1 MKPDDLN
8 DDLLRE
14 ILAGHPALE
23 PDDEVKQAHIA
34 RALAA
39 FEQQAQKNAQTTQ
52 GRKGWD
58 RLTDTI
64 NQLRHERSVFRS
76 ECYKYGSMIM
86 SVLSVKNRATVA
98 VASIA
103 LAALGITT
111 ALQLVH
117 FETPPASSGSGS
129 ASVGEV
135 LVSEG
140 TLQRITKQEFAE
152 SSASHP
158 ASPEVAA
165 QRDMTSEM
173 AASPPAP
180 PALTAAPPLAM
191 APMAK
196 MAAPGVADKSS
207 MGMAEGGMGYAM
219 PYTMPDYLPQPEYQ
233 GNDRFEQV
241 AENPVKS
248 VSTDPV
254 STFSIDVD
262 TASYSFLRR
271 QITQGVMPA
280 PEMVR
285 IEEMI
290 NYFDYDY
297 PLPESRNVPFK
308 PTVMLYPTPWN
319 EQTQLLHIGIKG
331 YEIARSEAPRSN
343 LVFLIDTS
351 GSMQGADRL
360 PLLISSL
367 KLLLESLEEDDTV
380 GIVTYAGYSGV
391 ALEPTKVKDKAKIL
405 GVLNSLGAGGSTA
418 GAEGI
423 ETAYQLA
430 AQHFDKEAVNRVVLA
445 TDGDFNVGVSDPAQL
460 ERLIEKKREA
470 GIFLSVLGF
479 GQGNY
484 NDALMQTLAQNGNGT
499 AAYIDTLGEGRKVLV
514 EEATGALFPIAK
526 DVKIQ
531 IEFNPAEVAEYRLIG
546 YETRHLNREDF
557 NNDKV
562 DAGELGAGHTVTAM
576 YEITPVGS
584 KARMMDDLRYA
595 KEQKQA
601 VPAES
606 NGELAFVKL
615 RYKLPAENTSRLL
628 EQSIKAEE
636 ALPSID
642 KASADVRFAA
652 AVAAFGQKLKGSS
665 FTADYG
671 YDRIIALADG
681 ARGKDSFGY
690 RAEFINLVRLASSLG
705 IASPVQPQPAPQ
717 PAPVPMPAPGV
728 ISPDAPV
735 YYETR

>member
-1 MKPDDLN
+1 
-8 DDLLRE
+8 
-14 ILAGHPALE
+14 
-23 PDDEVKQAHIA
+23 
-34 RALAA
+34 
-39 FEQQAQKNAQTTQ
+39 
-52 GRKGWD
+52 
-58 RLTDTI
+58 
-64 NQLRHERSVFRS
+64 
-76 ECYKYGSMIM
+76 M

-111 ALQLVH
+111 AMHLMQGQGLYSQFSDV
-117 FETPPASSGSGS
+117 ESRLDGGSRLEKS
-129 ASVGEV
+129 A
-135 LVSEG
+135 
-140 TLQRITKQEFAE
+140 KQEFAE
-152 SSASHP
+152 VSQKP
-158 ASPEVAA
+158 APIMKGEVKQKPQNKNELDAILQSVRKQADKNQATDMATIPPAGAISEEYSPTSPLSLSIGDAQVA
-165 QRDMTSEM
+165 QRDRASEM
-173 AASPPAP
+173 GMASAP
-180 PALTAAPPLAM
+180 PVLPA

-196 MAAPGVADKSS
+196 MAAPGAADESS

-219 PYTMPDYLPQPEYQ
+219 PYTMPDYYAKPEYQ

-285 IEEMI
+285 IEEMV

-308 PTVMLYPTPWN
+308 PTVMVYPTPWN

-331 YEIARSEAPRSN
+331 YDIARSEAPRSN

-418 GAEGI
+418 GAAGI

-430 AQHFDKEAVNRVVLA
+430 AKSFDKEAVNRVVLA

-499 AAYIDTLGEGRKVLV
+499 AAYIDTLNEGRKVLV
-514 EEATGALFPIAK
+514 EEATSALFPIAK

-562 DAGELGAGHTVTAM
+562 DAGELGAGHTMTAM

-595 KEQKQA
+595 KEPKQA
-601 VPAES
+601 APTES

-615 RYKLPAENTSRLL
+615 RYKLPSENTSRLL
-628 EQSIKAEE
+628 ERSIKAEE
-636 ALPSID
+636 ALPGID

-665 FTADYG
+665 YTADYG

-717 PAPVPMPAPGV
+717 PVPVPMGAPGV
-728 ISPDAPV
+728 VQPDAPV

>member
-1 MKPDDLN
+1 MKPDDLK
-8 DDLLRE
+8 DDVLRE
-14 ILAGHPALE
+14 ILAKHPAPE
-23 PDDEVKQAHIA
+23 PDEAVKYVHIT
-34 RALAA
+34 RALEA
-39 FEQQAQKNAQTTQ
+39 FEQAQKKNHAVTQ
-52 GRKGWD
+52 GSVDRG

-64 NQLRHERSVFRS
+64 NHF
-76 ECYKYGSMIM
+76 GSIMM
-86 SVLSVKNRATVA
+86 SVVSVRNRATVA

-111 ALQLVH
+111 ALHLVH
-117 FETPPASSGSGS
+117 FETPPGDSLS
-129 ASVGEV
+129 ASMAVGEV
-135 LVSEG
+135 ASSADSMQG
-140 TLQRITKQEFAE
+140 TAQDFAG
-152 SSASHP
+152 SSASP
-158 ASPEVAA
+158 PQEMSKAVDSVAA
-165 QRDMTSEM
+165 RDMAPEM
-173 AASPPAP
+173 GMASAPIAAP
-180 PALTAAPPLAM
+180 PAAALSQVLSEPRGGAGM
-191 APMAK
+191 M
-196 MAAPGVADKSS
+196 
-207 MGMAEGGMGYAM
+207 MAEPGAM
-219 PYTMPDYLPQPEYQ
+219 PYVMPDYYPTQPDYQ
-233 GNDRFEQV
+233 GNDRFEHV
-241 AENPVKS
+241 AENSVKS
-248 VSTDPV
+248 VASEPV

-271 QITQGVMPA
+271 QITGGAMPA

-297 PLPESRNVPFK
+297 PLPESHTVPFK
-308 PTVMLYPTPWN
+308 PTVKLYPTPWN
-319 EQTQLLHIGIKG
+319 ADTKLLHIGIKG

-367 KLLLESLEEDDTV
+367 KLLLESLDAEDSV

-405 GVLNSLGAGGSTA
+405 GVLNSLGTGGSTA
-418 GAEGI
+418 GAAGI

-445 TDGDFNVGVSDPAQL
+445 TDGDFNVGLSDPAQL
-460 ERLIEKKREA
+460 EQLIEKKREA

-479 GQGNY
+479 GEGNY
-484 NDALMQTLAQNGNGT
+484 NDALMQKLAQNGNGS
-499 AAYIDTLGEGRKVLV
+499 AAYIDTLNEGRKVLV
-514 EEATGALFPIAK
+514 EEATSALFPIAK

-562 DAGELGAGHTVTAM
+562 DAGELGAGHTVTAI

-584 KARMMDDLRYA
+584 KARLMDDLRYA
-595 KEQKQA
+595 REQKKTA
-601 VPAES
+601 PTAS
-606 NGELAFVKL
+606 NGELAFLKL

-636 ALPSID
+636 ALSGIE

-665 FTADYG
+665 YTADYG
-671 YDRIIALADG
+671 YDRIIALAEG
-681 ARGKDSFGY
+681 ARGKDAFGY

-705 IASPVQPQPAPQ
+705 IAAPVKPQPAPQ
-717 PAPVPMPAPGV
+717 PVPVPMGAPGV
-728 ISPDAPV
+728 MQPDAPV